1 MPRKIFSFRLDH
13 DLVASLDKH
22 CVARGL
28 TRAEA
33 VREAIEALIGR
44 GNPNRAQLVNSGGG
58 TRV

>member
-22 CVARGL
+22 CAAGGL

-33 VREAIEALIGR
+33 VRAAIEALI
-44 GNPNRAQLVNSGGG
+44 PNRAQPVNSGGG